1 MFLHMTGLLEFE
13 FVTLQI
19 ENEYGGYLEEHY
31 GPAGKAYAMWAASMA
46 LAQNTGVPWIMC
58 QQPDAPDPVVSF
70 IAQCP
75 YVFIIT
81 VKT

>member
-1 MFLHMTGLLEFE
+1 MFFAHNRLIGIRIFK
-13 FVTLQI
+13 LQI

-75 YVFIIT
+75 YVLL
-81 VKT
+81 